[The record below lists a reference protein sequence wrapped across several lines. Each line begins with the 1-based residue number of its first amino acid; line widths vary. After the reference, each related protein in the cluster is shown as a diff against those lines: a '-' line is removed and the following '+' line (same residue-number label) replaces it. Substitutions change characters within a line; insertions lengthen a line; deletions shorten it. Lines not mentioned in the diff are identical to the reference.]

1 MELNE
6 AANAAKNP
14 ASYSVITYCWVVALS
29 LLGGISGAVRRA
41 REDGRVTLLEIVG
54 ELSISAFAGVMT
66 FYLCEWSGTDQLLS
80 AALSA
85 CPDTWAA
92 GPFPGWKRSGP
103 SAWALTC
110 LPIHPASPDRL
121 PFAITPLRRGFL
133 LEVQHG
139 PHFCCRGRQ
148 PQSSG
153 VSGHACLYRAWT

>member
-80 AALSA
+80 AAFV
-85 CPDTWAA
+85 
-92 GPFPGWKRSGP
+92 GM
-103 SAWALTC
+103 
-110 LPIHPASPDRL
+110 
-121 PFAITPLRRGFL
+121 
-133 LEVQHG
+133 
-139 PHFCCRGRQ
+139 
-148 PQSSG
+148 
-153 VSGHACLYRAWT
+153 SGHMGSRAISGLEKVWAKRMGFDVPADSPGQS